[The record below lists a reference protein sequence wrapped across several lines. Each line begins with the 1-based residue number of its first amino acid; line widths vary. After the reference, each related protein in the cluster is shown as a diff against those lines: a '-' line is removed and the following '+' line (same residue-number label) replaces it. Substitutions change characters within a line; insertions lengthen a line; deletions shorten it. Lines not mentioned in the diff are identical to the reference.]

1 MNDFIKLTYVKSK
14 ERICIR
20 RADICKFKED
30 LIMKNVDDTPL
41 KCVKVYLSQDDKN
54 WIKVSETVDEIM
66 EMLEHE

>member
-14 ERICIR
+14 EMICVR

-30 LIMKNVDDTPL
+30 SIMEDDTPL
-41 KCVKVYLSQDDKN
+41 KCVKVYLSQDDEN